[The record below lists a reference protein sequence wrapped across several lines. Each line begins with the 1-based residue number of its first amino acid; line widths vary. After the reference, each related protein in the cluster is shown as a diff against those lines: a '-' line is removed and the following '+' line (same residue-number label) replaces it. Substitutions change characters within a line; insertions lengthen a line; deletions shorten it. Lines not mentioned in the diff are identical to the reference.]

1 MGQEVVD
8 RLHRLMWKAPQR
20 IAIEIAEI
28 WICDD
33 ESALE
38 MSQSVVLVEFESVF
52 AVSNLHKGKVRSPTV
67 ARNLVNIEEVSKAF
81 DIRPLLTKVS
91 LGISEGER
99 IGIVGRNGAG
109 KSTLM
114 RIITGEE
121 APDAGRVTKSNST
134 AIGYLA
140 QIDNADPTA
149 TVGDVVLGD
158 REKHEWAGDSRIR
171 EIFTGLFGGFDDHL
185 FERTFGNL
193 SGGEKRR
200 VGLAKLLIDDIQL
213 VLLDE
218 PTNHLDV
225 EGVAWLAEHLKRR
238 TDLAVLVVTHDRWFL
253 DEITERTWE
262 VVQGKVEEYEGGYS
276 AFVLA
281 KAERSRQSAATE
293 ARRNNLI
300 RKELAWLRRGAPAR
314 TTKPKFRVDAANEL
328 ISAEPAPRD
337 GSELLKF
344 ALNRL
349 GKTVLEAKDM
359 QVKAGDKELLSHLTW
374 NIGPGDRIGIVGIN
388 GAGKSTLMRVLA
400 SELQPAAGKL
410 TTGITVKIAFL
421 TQHLDELDP
430 TWRVLEAVEKVA
442 QYVELGKGKTLS
454 ASQLCERLGFD
465 RDGQWTPVGDLS
477 GGERRRLQLTRL
489 LMDAPNVLMLDE
501 PTNDFDIETLTEL
514 EDLLDSYGGTLL
526 VVSHDRYFLER
537 VCDRFVGLLGDLQ
550 LRDLPRGVDEYLEL
564 RHQQSTPTQNS
575 GGKGKSSSAAEERQ
589 LKKDLTRVERQI
601 EKGRAEVA
609 RLTAEQET
617 FAMDPTKLVEVSE
630 QLAKVS
636 AELVTREEEWLSI
649 TMALEG

>member
-1 MGQEVVD
+1 M
-8 RLHRLMWKAPQR
+8 
-20 IAIEIAEI
+20 
-28 WICDD
+28 
-33 ESALE
+33 
-38 MSQSVVLVEFESVF
+38 
-52 AVSNLHKGKVRSPTV
+52 

-81 DIRPLLTKVS
+81 DIRPLLVKVS

-114 RIITGEE
+114 RIITGQESADE
-121 APDAGRVTKSNST
+121 GRVTKSNST
-134 AIGYLA
+134 NIGYLA
-140 QIDNADPTA
+140 QIDNADPKA
-149 TVGDVVLGD
+149 TVGEVVLGN

-200 VGLAKLLIDDIQL
+200 VGLAKLLIDDVQL

-225 EGVAWLAEHLKRR
+225 EGVAWLANHLKKRS
-238 TDLAVLVVTHDRWFL
+238 DLAVLVVTHDRWFL

-262 VVQGKVEEYEGGYS
+262 VVQGNVEEYDGGYS
-276 AFVLA
+276 AYVLA

-349 GKTVLEAKDM
+349 GKTVLETKDM

-442 QYVELGKGKTLS
+442 QFVELGKGKTLS

-514 EDLLDSYGGTLL
+514 EDLLDSFGGTLL

-564 RHQQSTPTQNS
+564 RHKQSIPTTS
-575 GGKGKSSSAAEERQ
+575 GDIKVKSSNAAEERQ
-589 LKKDLTRVERQI
+589 LKKDLARVERQI
-601 EKGRAEVA
+601 EKGKAEVIRITSELESASTSPEKLLELTELLA
-609 RLTAEQET
+609 RIE
-617 FAMDPTKLVEVSE
+617 SE
-630 QLAKVS
+630 LA
-636 AELVTREEEWLSI
+636 TREEEWLSI
-649 TMALEG
+649 TLALEG

>member
-1 MGQEVVD
+1 
-8 RLHRLMWKAPQR
+8 
-20 IAIEIAEI
+20 
-28 WICDD
+28 
-33 ESALE
+33 
-38 MSQSVVLVEFESVF
+38 
-52 AVSNLHKGKVRSPTV
+52 
-67 ARNLVNIEEVSKAF
+67 VNIEEVSKAF
-81 DIRPLLTKVS
+81 DIRPLLIKVS

-114 RIITGEE
+114 RIISAEE
-121 APDAGRVTKSNST
+121 APDAGRVTKSNAT
-134 AIGYLA
+134 DIGFLA
-140 QIDNADPTA
+140 QIDNADPAA
-149 TVGDVVLGD
+149 TVGEVVLGN
-158 REKHEWAGDSRIR
+158 REKHEWAGDARIR
-171 EIFTGLFGGFDDHL
+171 EIFVGLFGGFDDHL

-200 VGLAKLLIDDIQL
+200 VGLAKLLIDDLQL
-213 VLLDE
+213 ILLDE

-225 EGVAWLAEHLKRR
+225 EGVAWLANHLKERK
-238 TDLAVLVVTHDRWFL
+238 DLAVLVVTHDRWFL
-253 DEITERTWE
+253 DEVTDRTWE
-262 VVQGKVEEYEGGYS
+262 VVQGAVEEYDGGYS

-281 KAERSRQSAATE
+281 KAERSRQAASTE

-349 GKTVLEAKDM
+349 GKTVLETKDM

-400 SELQPAAGKL
+400 SELAPAAGKL
-410 TTGITVKIAFL
+410 TTGVTVKIAFL

-430 TWRVLEAVEKVA
+430 TWRVLEAVENVA

-454 ASQLCERLGFD
+454 ASQLCERLGFN

-514 EDLLDSYGGTLL
+514 EDLLDSFGGTLL

-564 RHQQSTPTQNS
+564 RHASAAPSASKSSS
-575 GGKGKSSSAAEERQ
+575 GKNSSAAEQRQ

-601 EKGRAEVA
+601 EKGKAKVT
-609 RLTAEQET
+609 RLS
-617 FAMDPTKLVEVSE
+617 VELEAGGSDSGRLIE
-630 QLAKVS
+630 LTQQLTQVS
-636 AELVTREEEWLSI
+636 AELQTREEEWLEI
-649 TMALEG
+649 TVKLEGE